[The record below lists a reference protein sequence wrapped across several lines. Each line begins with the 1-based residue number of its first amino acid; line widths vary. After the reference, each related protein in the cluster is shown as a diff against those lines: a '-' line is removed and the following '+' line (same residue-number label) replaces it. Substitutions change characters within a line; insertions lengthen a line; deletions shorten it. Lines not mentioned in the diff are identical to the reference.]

1 MRRPS
6 PLPSSSEDAG
16 GPESPEPER
25 DAGGSTPLSEA
36 DTTPIDVAVPEPPVP
51 ELVEGSRVR
60 PPVPELV
67 EGSRVR
73 PPVPEL
79 VEGSPPELRLRDVW
93 GAARAR
99 RRVLRA
105 EMRRFTGRQRRRRLT
120 WFVSIAA
127 LVVLVVGTLAVAY
140 SPLFAVRDIHV
151 VGADLLDETAVE
163 AALSDQVGT
172 PLPLIDESEIKSA
185 LVEFPFVQSYTLE
198 ARPPDELVVRIVE
211 RTPVGLLQSGGQYEL
226 VDAAGVVLSTTPDP
240 VPGYAVLTVEGGV
253 EGPAFE
259 AIGQIIRALPEE
271 LRSQVTAVQAT
282 TRDDV
287 TLTLGETDTQIVWG
301 SPDDSAVKALVLESA
316 MISNPPQDVSVYDL
330 SSPTAIV
337 VG

>member
-6 PLPSSSEDAG
+6 PLPSSSSEDPQDT
-16 GPESPEPER
+16 GPSGSVP
-25 DAGGSTPLSEA
+25 DAVDDTSFSEA
-36 DTTPIDVAVPEPPVP
+36 ITAPIDVRAPVARQPEQIRPI
-51 ELVEGSRVR
+51 EGGPDEV
-60 PPVPELV
+60 
-67 EGSRVR
+67 
-73 PPVPEL
+73 
-79 VEGSPPELRLRDVW
+79 RLRDVW

-105 EMRRFTGRQRRRRLT
+105 EMRRFTGRQRRRRLI

-127 LVVLVVGTLAVAY
+127 LVVLTVGTLAVAY
-140 SPLFAVRDIHV
+140 SPLFAVREIHV
-151 VGADLLDETAVE
+151 VGTKLLDQAAVE
-163 AALSDQVGT
+163 SALGDQVGT
-172 PLPLIDESEIKSA
+172 PLPLIDESEIKGA

-211 RTPVGLLQSGGQYEL
+211 RTPVGLVQSGGQYTL
-226 VDAAGVVLSTTPDP
+226 VDAAGVVLSTTPEP
-240 VPGYAVLTVEGGV
+240 VDGYAVLTVDGGV

-259 AIGQIIRALPEE
+259 AVGQIVRVLPEE

-287 TLTLGETDTQIVWG
+287 TLTLGATDTKIVWG
-301 SPDDSAVKALVLESA
+301 SPDESALKALVLESA
-316 MISNPPQDVSVYDL
+316 MISSPPQDVRIYDL